1 MLTFAV
7 GSVRG
12 CASQLANLLEQC
24 HVYAGHQ
31 SARYVFLGNFINQGP
46 DSRGVVEKIIDL
58 QNNSGNRV
66 IALAGENETL
76 LREWEIGDNMP
87 RWLNRGGGATLRSYA
102 VSSPADL
109 PQDHLTW
116 LKSLHRSFDDQ
127 LRYFAGAGLKV
138 EPTSRAVVVISNRQ
152 AGQTS
157 PTSPG
162 QSIINLDK
170 GAGFGRPVM
179 AAVFASDQVMPLDF
193 IKAEI

>member
-102 VSSPADL
+102 VFSPADL

-116 LKSLHRSFDDQ
+116 LKSLNHSFHDQ
-127 LRYFAGAGLKV
+127 LRYFAAAGLKADSI
-138 EPTSRAVVVISNRQ
+138 SRAVIVINNRQ
-152 AGQTS
+152 TRQAR
-157 PTSPG
+157 PIA
-162 QSIINLDK
+162 QSQSNINLDT
-170 GAGFGRPVM
+170 GAGFGGPVM
-179 AAVFASDQVMPLDF
+179 AAVG
-193 IKAEI
+193 